1 MWHRIRRGCVRVILL
16 SMMAASA
23 VAMPEP
29 RAAVEATVHRL
40 QAEWEVVLYTL
51 PEDQHADRFQVLLDQ
66 IGQLERQHPGLA
78 APKALKAMVLC
89 TYAGTRIG
97 LGALDMV
104 QTARELLQAA
114 ITLDPAVLEGS
125 AYITLGNLYQRLP
138 GWPVSFGDDALAR
151 QYFESAL
158 KLFPEAMDTNYFYG
172 NFLLGQGDYERAR
185 DYLQKADRVVLT
197 EQASVADR
205 QLKQQIGNALQAA
218 ETRHPLQDD
227 FFSRLLPDWGPGSR

>member
-51 PEDQHADRFQVLLDQ
+51 PEDQHAARFQVLLDQ

-138 GWPVSFGDDALAR
+138 GWPVSFGDDALAKSS
-151 QYFESAL
+151 ESCRNRFNA
-158 KLFPEAMDTNYFYG
+158 A
-172 NFLLGQGDYERAR
+172 FLRLLVER
-185 DYLQKADRVVLT
+185 
-197 EQASVADR
+197 
-205 QLKQQIGNALQAA
+205 LQAA
-218 ETRHPLQDD
+218 NIRI
-227 FFSRLLPDWGPGSR
+227 SRLLMERNFAPS